1 MESPQA
7 IHRPLSAL
15 AGNRLPPH
23 AFMARNELQGR
34 RGMRVLTLA
43 APAVV
48 AMLTA
53 ACGTSYRDNND
64 PVPRDAP
71 VRSEE
76 HPSELQ
82 FLMRNTYAVFCL
94 QKTNQ
99 LPPLHSNIKHQAFSY
114 MGLITHI

>member
-43 APAVV
+43 ASAVV

-64 PVPRDAP
+64 PVPSDAP
-71 VRSEE
+71 VISYRYVDSEDRAPAAE
-76 HPSELQ
+76 FAANYSQEA
-82 FLMRNTYAVFCL
+82 YG
-94 QKTNQ
+94 K
-99 LPPLHSNIKHQAFSY
+99 S
-114 MGLITHI
+114 

>member
-34 RGMRVLTLA
+34 RGVRVLTLA
-43 APAVV
+43 ASAVV

-64 PVPRDAP
+64 PEPSDAP
-71 VRSEE
+71 VISYRYVDSEE
-76 HPSELQ
+76 PALAAEFADNSGEEPYGQDAAELDTHHEHRASKTPS
-82 FLMRNTYAVFCL
+82 
-94 QKTNQ
+94 
-99 LPPLHSNIKHQAFSY
+99 
-114 MGLITHI
+114 

>member
-43 APAVV
+43 ASAVV

-53 ACGTSYRDNND
+53 DCGTSYRDNND
-64 PVPRDAP
+64 PVPSDAP
-71 VRSEE
+71 VISYRYVDSEDRALAAE
-76 HPSELQ
+76 FADNYCEDAYGDRKS
-82 FLMRNTYAVFCL
+82 V
-94 QKTNQ
+94 
-99 LPPLHSNIKHQAFSY
+99 
-114 MGLITHI
+114 G